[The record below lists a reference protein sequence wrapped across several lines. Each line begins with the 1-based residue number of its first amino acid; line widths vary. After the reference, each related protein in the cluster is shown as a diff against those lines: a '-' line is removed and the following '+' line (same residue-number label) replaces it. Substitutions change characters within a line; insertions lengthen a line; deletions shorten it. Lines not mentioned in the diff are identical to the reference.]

1 MKDDLPAGRP
11 NGKPRRPVTCR
22 TSDLEFDFGAP
33 VLPDHRT
40 LGERWRTQHV
50 EEEHGL
56 RSDVYRHIGLM

>member
-1 MKDDLPAGRP
+1 MKKDHLAEGPK
-11 NGKPRRPVTCR
+11 GKPRPIVCR
-22 TSDLEFDFGAP
+22 TSDLDFDFGAP

>member
-1 MKDDLPAGRP
+1 MKNKYSAEEPK
-11 NGKPRRPVTCR
+11 GKPYPIVSR

-33 VLPDHRT
+33 VLPDHGA
-40 LGERWRTQHV
+40 LHSRWRTREV